1 MVASLF
7 TFNSNRMNKYLKF
20 TGYLLAVLILF
31 AILDYSIGVI
41 LDRYLFLKDDPQ
53 LEYAYKGG
61 NGEDVVI
68 LGASRA
74 LHHYVP
80 AVIENELNLSCYNYG
95 MDGRNIFNQFVVASE
110 LIKDNRHKPS
120 VAILEI
126 ASIDIEDTPGWNYE
140 KLSNLNV
147 LYKRNKI
154 VQDLIDSD
162 NPYKGFALR
171 HSNLFRYNSLFLQLL
186 KSVLLKNSTDADLK
200 GYVPLHSV
208 WDKDIETI
216 ENDSTLVV
224 QPEKE
229 LYLRALLTSYQEA
242 GIKLVVYNS
251 PDYRNFKYP
260 RLWLDKVSEIC
271 REFSVPFYNHDHD
284 TLFMAHR
291 EWFNEPFHL
300 NDDGAI
306 VYTHVVSEE
315 IDNYLNT
322 N

>member
-1 MVASLF
+1 M
-7 TFNSNRMNKYLKF
+7 
-20 TGYLLAVLILF
+20 
-31 AILDYSIGVI
+31 
-41 LDRYLFLKDDPQ
+41 DRYLFLRNDPK
-53 LEYAYKGG
+53 LEYACKGG

-74 LHHYVP
+74 SHHYVP

-95 MDGRNIFNQFVVASE
+95 MDGLNIFNQFVVANE
-110 LIKDNRHKPS
+110 LIENKRIKPS
-120 VAILEI
+120 MAILEI

-154 VQDLIDSD
+154 VRELIDSD
-162 NPYKGFALR
+162 NIYKGFALR
-171 HSNLFRYNSLFLQLL
+171 YSNLYRYNSLILPLL
-186 KSVLLKNSTDADLK
+186 KSVFLNNNTNENLK

-208 WDKDIETI
+208 WDREIETI
-216 ENDSTLVV
+216 ENDSSLVV

-229 LYLRALLTSYQEA
+229 LYLRALLSSYKEA

-271 REFSVPFYNHDHD
+271 SEFSVPFYNHDHD
-284 TLFMAHR
+284 TLFIAHR

-300 NDDGAI
+300 NDEGAH
-306 VYTHVVSEE
+306 VYTLVVSKE